1 MNIIVLGTSGVGK
14 TTVAKQVAAYFG
26 LKQVSLDQLHW
37 LPNWERA
44 GREVLRNKVDEIT
57 RDNGWVIDGNYSSVR
72 DILWPR
78 ANIAIWLDFSF
89 GTAIFG
95 AFKRISAGTY
105 QAPGCKDTFS
115 RAFTK
120 ESIFLWILKSHWRHK
135 KEYNLIFKNHTFPNL
150 KVIRLKK
157 RQDIAGLIAII
168 EQMNLK

>member
-14 TTVAKQVAAYFG
+14 TTVAKQMAAYFG
-26 LKQVSLDQLHW
+26 LKHASLDHLYW

-44 GREVLRNKVDEIT
+44 SKEVLRNKVDEIT
-57 RDNGWVIDGNYSSVR
+57 KDNGWVIDGNYSSVR
-72 DILWPR
+72 DILWLR
-78 ANIAIWLDFSF
+78 ANIAIWLDFSL
-89 GTAIFG
+89 GTAILG
-95 AFKRISAGTY
+95 ALKRIRVGTY
-105 QAPGCKDTFS
+105 QASGCKDTLS

-135 KEYNLIFKNHTFPNL
+135 KEYNLIFKKHIFPNL

-157 RQDIAGLIAII
+157 RQDIAGLTAII